1 MVALR
6 RRGAAPPGDEVLRG
20 HGGEQQ
26 RDLQH
31 RRGPEHRHD
40 RTAGTCPETKST
52 CTKVSAKIHLGD
64 SSIFILVNIYMTFKF
79 VERRQLSAQTYV
91 YGAVRFI

>member
-52 CTKVSAKIHLGD
+52 CTKVSAKINLGD
-64 SSIFILVNIYMTFKF
+64 SYIYISNKINIGG
-79 VERRQLSAQTYV
+79 LSLLSVGHVTPQVGQT
-91 YGAVRFI
+91 R